1 MLQIYFLMTS
11 LDIIFRVLLLYCI
24 YSQPFLHVVRFSESS
39 GRAKQR
45 ADEKMEM
52 MENTKNEIL
61 LIGRSEANVTSFIL
75 TFSKVIYG

>member
-11 LDIIFRVLLLYCI
+11 FGYNFPCPFTLLHL
-24 YSQPFLHVVRFSESS
+24 SQPFLHVVRFSESS

-61 LIGRSEANVTSFIL
+61 LTGRSEANVTSFFF
-75 TFSKVIYG
+75 TCSKVIYG